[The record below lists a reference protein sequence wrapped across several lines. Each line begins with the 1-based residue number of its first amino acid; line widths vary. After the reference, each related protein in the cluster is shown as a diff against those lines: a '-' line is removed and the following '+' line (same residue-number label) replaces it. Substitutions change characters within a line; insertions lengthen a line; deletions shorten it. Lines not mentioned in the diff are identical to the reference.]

1 MNPMVRVLGVAAM
14 AGGAL
19 RIADSFVIHVYSL
32 AMLAMLYLLTDIFL
46 LAGIAG
52 IYWSR
57 RATIGIAGTLG
68 AAIFTIGIL
77 LVRVAAFGMFGSS
90 GYQLG
95 ATIALI
101 GLAILSAETLAR
113 RNGAYVSAGLWL
125 LSLALGV
132 AGALGVMPAALQL
145 LAGVAFGA
153 GFLAAGVEALA
164 A

>member
-19 RIADSFVIHVYSL
+19 RIADSFVIHAYSL
-32 AMLAMLYLLTDIFL
+32 AMLAMLYFLTDVFL
-46 LAGIAG
+46 LAGMAG

-57 RATIGIAGTLG
+57 RAKIGIAGTLG
-68 AAIFTIGIL
+68 AAIFVVGIL
-77 LVRVAAFGMFGSS
+77 LVRVAAFGVFGTN

-95 ATIALI
+95 AATALI
-101 GLAILSAETLAR
+101 GLAILSAETLTR
-113 RNGAYVSAGLWL
+113 RDGAYVSAGLWL
-125 LSLALGV
+125 LSLALGI

-153 GFLAAGVEALA
+153 GFVAAGLEVFAT
-164 A
+164 